1 MGRPRHRSPRC
12 LTRFKR
18 RRTRDFATRRAL
30 IDTMAD
36 TPLERKANTPFDK
49 PGDLK
54 AIKLFYTLI
63 DTLCRQKPENF
74 ITHCIIRNRRG
85 N

>member
-18 RRTRDFATRRAL
+18 RRPRDFATRRAL

-49 PGDLK
+49 PGNLK
-54 AIKLFYTLI
+54 AKKPLYTLI
-63 DTLCRQKPENF
+63 DTFRRQKPENF
-74 ITHCIIRNRRG
+74 INTG
-85 N
+85 